1 MKKYENFCASLKNM
15 KEIFDYEEPYN
26 TVVLTGLV
34 GLYEICFEQSW
45 KMMKEILE
53 MHGYEEGAT
62 GSPKIILR
70 TAYKAGMIKDEENWL
85 RALQERNNVTH
96 SYNEKIALGIVRQA
110 KSIFYDLFVQLKQEI
125 DANWL

>member
-15 KEIFDYEEPYN
+15 KEIYDYEEPYN

-53 MHGYEEGAT
+53 AHGYEEGAI
-62 GSPKIILR
+62 GSPKIILK
-70 TAYKAGMIKDEENWL
+70 TAYKAGMIKDEEAWL

-96 SYNEKIALGIVRQA
+96 SYNQKIALGIVRQA
-110 KSIFYDLFVQLKQEI
+110 KSTFYDLFVQLKEEV
-125 DANWL
+125 DKNWL

>member
-15 KEIFDYEEPYN
+15 KEIYDYEEPYN

-53 MHGYEEGAT
+53 AHGYEEGAIA
-62 GSPKIILR
+62 SPKIILK
-70 TAYKAGMIKDEENWL
+70 TAYKAGMIKDEEAWL

-96 SYNEKIALGIVRQA
+96 SYNQKIALGIVRQA
-110 KSIFYDLFVQLKQEI
+110 KSTFYDLFVQLKEEV
-125 DANWL
+125 DKNWL

>member
-1 MKKYENFCASLKNM
+1 MKKYENFCAYLKNM
-15 KEIFDYEEPYN
+15 KEIYDYDEPYN

-53 MHGYEEGAT
+53 IHGYEEGAT

-70 TAYKAGMIKDEENWL
+70 TAYRAGMIKNEDAWL

-96 SYNEKIALGIVRQA
+96 SYNEKIALEIVRQA
-110 KSIFYDLFVQLKQEI
+110 KAIFYDLFVQLKDEI
-125 DANWL
+125 DKNWL

>member
-1 MKKYENFCASLKNM
+1 MKKYENFCTSLKNM
-15 KEIFDYEEPYN
+15 KEIYDYDEPYN

-53 MHGYEEGAT
+53 IHGYEEGAT

-70 TAYKAGMIKDEENWL
+70 TAYRAGMIKNEDAWL

-96 SYNEKIALGIVRQA
+96 SYNEKIALEIVRQA
-110 KSIFYDLFVQLKQEI
+110 KAIFYDLFVQLKDEI
-125 DANWL
+125 DKNWL

>member
-15 KEIFDYEEPYN
+15 KEIYDYEEPYS

-53 MHGYEEGAT
+53 AHGYEEGAT

-96 SYNEKIALGIVRQA
+96 SYNRKIALEIIHQA
-110 KSIFYDLFVQLKQEI
+110 KSTFYNLFVQLKEEI
-125 DANWL
+125 DKNWL

>member
-15 KEIFDYEEPYN
+15 KEIYDYEEPYN

-53 MHGYEEGAT
+53 AHGYEEGAT
-62 GSPKIILR
+62 GSPKIILK
-70 TAYKAGMIKDEENWL
+70 TAYKAGMIKDEEAWL

-96 SYNEKIALGIVRQA
+96 SYNQKIALGIVRQA
-110 KSIFYDLFVQLKQEI
+110 KSTFYDLFVQLEEEVDK
-125 DANWL
+125 NWL

>member
-15 KEIFDYEEPYN
+15 KEIYDYDEPYN

-53 MHGYEEGAT
+53 IHGYEEGAT

-70 TAYKAGMIKDEENWL
+70 TAYRAGMIKNEDAWL

-96 SYNEKIALGIVRQA
+96 SYNEKIAREIVRQA
-110 KSIFYDLFVQLKQEI
+110 KAIFYDLFVQLKDEI
-125 DANWL
+125 DKNWL